1 MMNSQLIVLKQVALS
16 VLARRKKWVLL
27 VSLLALCLALPVA
40 YVMSKEP
47 PRFRTHALILIESR
61 PDRTPLFQEFS
72 PFRPLAVQLAI
83 LNSRSLAE
91 SVIEALPRGS
101 VEDLVQNPYDRDWVL
116 EFQNSIRRLR
126 GQEVVVES
134 PQQRALSELQST
146 RIRFNAQG
154 PSGIVGVQA
163 EASTPRVALD
173 IANTYIEVLLS
184 RTRSF
189 NVDDTKVMREYL
201 EQQLAQVSQTFGSNQ
216 EQLRQF
222 NLARGGVRVPAKNA
236 DTISRLGAIDST
248 LAEVASNKSMAQNR
262 YNAMKAKLDSIPA
275 PPPPGPRIAAAAAPT
290 TSARVTRLRARLT
303 ALEGQLI
310 DFQQQYT
317 DEHPRVQSV
326 KRQIG
331 ELQSELGDAVKESS
345 SPVSAAS
352 VSTLVPSQDRAA
364 FADTVAALET
374 SIHSLSAQEEALRNQ
389 AATLR
394 RDLVGLSKDELEF
407 TRLSTETESSRRLSD
422 VINEKL
428 RAIKLRE
435 QGEMKV
441 VKVIDPPSFPTPA
454 INAKRLR
461 FIGIAVGVA
470 FLIGLGLPTAVEY
483 FNRPVESEE
492 DIRALLGVP
501 VLAAVPR
508 LNSGRAM
515 FMLGSSADD
524 AKQEDYFLFTEAFR
538 RLRVEVQLLGREVPL
553 RRLLIAS
560 SLPGE
565 GKSTVVVNLGLA
577 FGEVGKHVILAD
589 ADFHRPTLHRTL
601 KTPNTKG
608 FSDLLSG
615 TSELNDSMTAVAD
628 GVWVSPRGASPTALS
643 RTGLGSRRLGEVLDR
658 MAEEAEYV
666 LVDSSPILLIP
677 DNLHMAAAVDGV
689 ILVVHSGTTRPRDLL
704 RTKELFDK
712 TATPILGVVL
722 NQVPVRKMSQYYAY
736 YKHYRAYVGADSK
749 S

>member
-1 MMNSQLIVLKQVALS
+1 MNNHLIVLKQVALS
-16 VLARRKKWVLL
+16 VLARRKRWVLL
-27 VSLLALCLALPVA
+27 VSLLALCLALPAA
-40 YVMSKEP
+40 YVLSKEP
-47 PRFRTHALILIESR
+47 PRFRTSALILIESR

-101 VEDLVQNPYDRDWVL
+101 VEDLVQNPYDRDYVL
-116 EFQNSIRRLR
+116 EFQNTIRRLR
-126 GQEVVVES
+126 AQEVVVES
-134 PQQRALSELQST
+134 PQQRALTELQAA
-146 RIRFNAQG
+146 RIRFDAKGQ
-154 PSGIVGVQA
+154 SGIVGVQA

-201 EQQLAQVSQTFGSNQ
+201 EQQLSQVNQSMGTSQ

-222 NLARGGVRVPAKNA
+222 NLARGGVKVPARNA
-236 DTISRLGAIDST
+236 ETISRLGQIEST
-248 LAEVASNKSMAQNR
+248 LAEVQANRNMAQSR
-262 YNAMKAKLDSIPA
+262 YAAMKAKLDAMPSVAPA
-275 PPPPGPRIAAAAAPT
+275 PGPRQAAGAAPA
-290 TSARVTRLRARLT
+290 TSARVTRLRARLA
-303 ALEGQLI
+303 ALEGQLL
-310 DFQQQYT
+310 DFQSQYT
-317 DEHPRVQSV
+317 DEHPRVLSV
-326 KRQIG
+326 KRQIAD
-331 ELQSELGDAVKESS
+331 LQSELGDAVKESS

-352 VSTLVPSQDRAA
+352 ATTVVPTQDRSA
-364 FADTVAALET
+364 FAETVAALET

-389 AATLR
+389 GAALR
-394 RDLVGLSKDELEF
+394 RDLAGLSKDELEF
-407 TRLSTETESSRRLSD
+407 TRLSTEAESSRRLTD
-422 VINEKL
+422 VISEKL
-428 RAIKLRE
+428 RAVKLRE

-441 VKVIDPPSFPTPA
+441 VKVIDPPSFPAPA
-454 INAKRLR
+454 MNAKRLK
-461 FIGIAVGVA
+461 FLAVAVGVA
-470 FLIGLGLPTAVEY
+470 FLVGLGLPTTVEY
-483 FNRPVESEE
+483 FNRPVESEG
-492 DIRALLGVP
+492 DIRGLLGVP

-508 LNSGRAM
+508 LTSGRAM
-515 FMLGSSADD
+515 FLLGANNDD

-538 RLRVEVQLLGREVPL
+538 RLRVEVQLLGRDLPL
-553 RRLLIAS
+553 KRLLIAS

-608 FSDLLSG
+608 FSDLLAG
-615 TSELNDSMTAVAD
+615 AGELSDSMTAVAD

-722 NQVPVRKMSQYYAY
+722 NQVPVKRMSQYYAY
-736 YKHYRAYVGADSK
+736 YKHYREYVSGDSK